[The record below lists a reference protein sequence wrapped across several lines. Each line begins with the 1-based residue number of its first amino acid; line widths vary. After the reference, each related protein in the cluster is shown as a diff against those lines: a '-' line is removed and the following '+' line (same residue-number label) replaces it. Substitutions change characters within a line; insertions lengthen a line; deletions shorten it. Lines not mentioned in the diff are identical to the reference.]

1 MKKFF
6 FAAEDDEMM
15 CSLYQMAF
23 EIAGCEIEIARD
35 GEEALSRLKTMEIKP
50 RVSILDI
57 MMPKMNG
64 LDVLEKMKKDPLL
77 KEIPVIL
84 LTNLTGDENFE
95 KGMSLGAAAYMIKSD
110 YNPNKIVERVI
121 AIANE
126 GGQGTIVE
134 NLNQM
139 G

>member
-35 GEEALSRLKTMEIKP
+35 GEEALKRLREMTPKP
-50 RVSILDI
+50 SVAIMDI

-64 LDVLEKMKKDPLL
+64 FDVLIEMKKDETL
-77 KEIPVIL
+77 KDIPVIM
-84 LTNLTGDENFE
+84 LTNLAGEENFE
-95 KGMSLGAAAYMIKSD
+95 KGMALGAVGYMIKSD
-110 YNPNKIVERVI
+110 YNPDKIVERVM
-121 AIANE
+121 AIALE
-126 GGQGTIVE
+126 AEQGIS
-134 NLNQM
+134 
-139 G
+139 

>member
-6 FAAEDDEMM
+6 FVAEDDEMM

-23 EIAGCEIEIARD
+23 EIAGCEVEIARD
-35 GEEALSRLKTMEIKP
+35 GEEALSRLKKMEIKP
-50 RVSILDI
+50 RVVILDI
-57 MMPKMNG
+57 MMPKING
-64 LDVLEKMKKDPLL
+64 LDVLEQMKSDSSLKD
-77 KEIPVIL
+77 IPVIL
-84 LTNLTGDENFE
+84 LTNLTGEENFE

-126 GGQGTIVE
+126 GGHGAIVE
-134 NLNQM
+134 NLNQV